1 MPTMDECCYEKEP
14 ASSELK
20 ALRAENA
27 RLLKEMG
34 KLAEGHLEAQ
44 HRAAV
49 ENSRLRAEIDAV
61 KAMHNGY
68 DPEARK
74 VMPELTEP
82 ASLAAAVRELI
93 EEAESLV
100 ILEFLEKT
108 GHYTGP
114 EGPRRQVKR
123 QKLKK

>member
-1 MPTMDECCYEKEP
+1 VAYGDGDNEI
-14 ASSELK
+14 
-20 ALRAENA
+20 ALREENSK
-27 RLLKEMG
+27 LGKEIR